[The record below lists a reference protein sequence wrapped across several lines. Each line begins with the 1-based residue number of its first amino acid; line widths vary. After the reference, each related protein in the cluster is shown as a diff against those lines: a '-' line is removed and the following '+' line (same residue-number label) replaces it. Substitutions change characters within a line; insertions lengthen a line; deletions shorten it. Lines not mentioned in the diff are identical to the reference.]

1 MVLHRENTFF
11 YRYTEKKRRVYI
23 FFTAAYAVRSF
34 LITQRLMNS
43 GQETYQSIEK
53 QQSNLQREKDSQPAN
68 SFTQSLLLGTFPIT
82 EREAFSLSVPDIYT
96 SGPLIR
102 SRLYLHNLGT
112 AECLLKRRR

>member
-1 MVLHRENTFF
+1 
-11 YRYTEKKRRVYI
+11 
-23 FFTAAYAVRSF
+23 
-34 LITQRLMNS
+34 MNS

-82 EREAFSLSVPDIYT
+82 EREREAFSLSVPDIYT

-102 SRLYLHNLGT
+102 SRLYLHNLGHGGMPT
-112 AECLLKRRR
+112 KTKKVKPFIGQETRVFRQE